1 MKITF
6 KTSPLFAALECAAKK
21 DIRYYLQGINI
32 QITKPFTGMVYGTDG
47 HILFAGQL
55 PYDGAVDVP
64 LNLIIPTDAVKRLDK
79 KAEFTELEFD
89 GQNYL
94 LGGARFVPVDG
105 RYPDIGRVIP
115 SIDNSTEQ
123 TPGTYNPDLLVR
135 GRAALSLY
143 LGVKPKD
150 TFNFI
155 QRGSDS
161 AVMHAGVN
169 TCLVVVMPMRAGHEA
184 PFAGFN
190 RDFM

>member
-6 KTSPLFAALECAAKK
+6 KTSSLFAALECSAKK

-79 KAEFTELEFD
+79 KVEFTELEFD

-115 SIDNSTEQ
+115 SIDSSTEQ

-184 PFAGFN
+184 PYAGFN

>member
-1 MKITF
+1 MKVTF

-79 KAEFTELEFD
+79 KAEFTELEYD

-115 SIDNSTEQ
+115 SIDSSTEQ
-123 TPGTYNPDLLVR
+123 SPGTFDPDLLVR

-184 PFAGFN
+184 PYAGFN

>member
-1 MKITF
+1 MKITV
-6 KTSPLFAALECAAKK
+6 KISALFAALECSAKK

-55 PYDGAVDVP
+55 PYDGACDVP

-79 KAEFTELEFD
+79 KAEFTDLEFD

-115 SIDNSTEQ
+115 DITSSTEQ

-169 TCLVVVMPMRAGHEA
+169 TCLVVVMPMRADHEA
-184 PFAGFN
+184 PYAGFN
-190 RDFM
+190 RNFM